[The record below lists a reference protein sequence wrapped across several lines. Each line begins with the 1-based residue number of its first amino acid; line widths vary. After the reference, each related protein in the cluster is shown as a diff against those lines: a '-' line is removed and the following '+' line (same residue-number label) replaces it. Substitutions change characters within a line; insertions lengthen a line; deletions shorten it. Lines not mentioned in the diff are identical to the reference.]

1 MKGKRRLEVRWSN
14 GDLTAFPNVRLK
26 TLHYDE
32 ANKALTF
39 VYGEKKCIAT
49 IFTDKMRFLEFI
61 DE

>member
-1 MKGKRRLEVRWSN
+1 MKGKRRLEVRWEN
-14 GDLTAFPNVRLK
+14 GDLTVFPDVRLK
-26 TLHYDE
+26 TLNFDSE
-32 ANKALTF
+32 NKAMSF